1 MLVCKYLLSC
11 RLRNLSQDG
20 CTQPSIPAVPRYQL
34 ADHRYGRE
42 EMLALFDHL
51 VKAPDPFASVSS
63 LYVEKTQEPLALQ
76 QMTEDETVM
85 LQSLCI
91 LAVC

>member
-1 MLVCKYLLSC
+1 
-11 RLRNLSQDG
+11 
-20 CTQPSIPAVPRYQL
+20 
-34 ADHRYGRE
+34 
-42 EMLALFDHL
+42 MLALFDHM
-51 VKAPDPFASVSS
+51 VKAPDPLGSASS